1 MHPSITSTST
11 TPKPIPTCPNS
22 RLRYP
27 IPDRDTV
34 TRLMLSVVSI
44 EFAIYMVPGLWGAPC
59 KAISAFAPP
68 MGTQDFKLGE
78 QAVTTYHDYEEGMAA
93 ARKAGKPML
102 VDFSYSY
109 NEDVQAYVEFQQ
121 SGVNRYGR

>member
-1 MHPSITSTST
+1 
-11 TPKPIPTCPNS
+11 
-22 RLRYP
+22 
-27 IPDRDTV
+27 
-34 TRLMLSVVSI
+34 MLSVVSI

-59 KAISAFAPP
+59 KVISAFAPP